1 MAKRVDQNIEIT
13 RMQELEEGDAGLAAA
28 RRAGPTAAVRERAER
43 LSYAGGSPALCYVG

>member
-43 LSYAGGSPALCYVG
+43 LSYAGGTPALCHVG